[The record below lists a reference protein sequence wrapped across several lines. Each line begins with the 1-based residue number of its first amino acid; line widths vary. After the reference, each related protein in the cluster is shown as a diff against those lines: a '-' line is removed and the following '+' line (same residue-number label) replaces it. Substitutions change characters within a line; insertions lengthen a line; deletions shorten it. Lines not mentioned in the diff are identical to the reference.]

1 MLIGDNLAAGDLTL
15 AGGQGAG
22 KLFIGTSGRKTAGD
36 INIGTG
42 ANESNNLY
50 IGHKGTTV
58 SLQSVKINTSTG
70 ASVGTTTI
78 GSSTSGTTIGG
89 ALSLTTPITLPTTA
103 VIPTSAQLGYYTTGG
118 VGFTTV
124 SYSAAFP
131 TGTALGSISS
141 IPIGRYLLFTSYAA
155 DTFTNIGT
163 YFQLYANMTN
173 GTCDSMMGVSLGQSA
188 STGGKTTGDANG
200 FVTITSTSG
209 TIALRGRTETSG
221 TTVNVYVTMRLIRI
235 A

>member
-1 MLIGDNLAAGDLTL
+1 LA
-15 AGGQGAG
+15 
-22 KLFIGTSGRKTAGD
+22 
-36 INIGTG
+36 
-42 ANESNNLY
+42 
-50 IGHKGTTV
+50 
-58 SLQSVKINTSTG
+58 
-70 ASVGTTTI
+70 
-78 GSSTSGTTIGG
+78 
-89 ALSLTTPITLPTTA
+89 LPTTA
-103 VIPTSAQLGYYTTGG
+103 VTPTSSQLGYYTTGG

-141 IPIGRYLLFTSYAA
+141 IPIGRYLLFISYAA

-173 GTCDSMMGVSLGQSA
+173 GSCDSMMGVSLGQSA

-200 FVTITSTSG
+200 FVTITATSG

-221 TTVNVYVTMRLIRI
+221 TTVNVYTNMRLFRI